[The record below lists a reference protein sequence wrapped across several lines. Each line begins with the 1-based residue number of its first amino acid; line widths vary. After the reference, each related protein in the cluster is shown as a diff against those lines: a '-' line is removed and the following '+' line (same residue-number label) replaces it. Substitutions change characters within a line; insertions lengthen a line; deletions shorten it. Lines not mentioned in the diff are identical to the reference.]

1 MQVLDYS
8 AGLIDGQAIKNAGYG
23 GAVRY
28 IGFPDRRKCTTK
40 SEFDRFTAAGIGMA
54 LVFENNT
61 TDWRGGFAQGAASG
75 RLARNHANAIS
86 FSADRPIYMA
96 IDQDVTGIDFNL
108 AMQYLHG
115 ASTTLG
121 GAYATGVY
129 GEADVI
135 DRARAYRVDGKSV
148 CSFFWQTAAWSHG
161 RKTTANLFQ
170 HVGVVY
176 VGGIACDINDVLTD
190 DWGQHDYKGDDM
202 SVEDAEAGTRK
213 YFQGTDRPN
222 AENPAGGGKRS
233 LEQVIFTT
241 NEWQNEALILLR
253 GLTGQLTSAEIKVL
267 TAVRADRPV
276 VEMDGD
282 DIQALL
288 SGFSATTKSAI
299 REVLGSLDA

>member
-135 DRARAYRVDGKSV
+135 DRARAYRVDGKPV

-170 HVGVVY
+170 HVGTVY

-190 DWGQHDYKGDDM
+190 DWGQHNYQGGLGMADLTQTQFDQFMDGYLDSKTATVHGQSMNLKSATFNAAQWAGD
-202 SVEDAEAGTRK
+202 AFNT
-213 YFQGTDRPN
+213 
-222 AENPAGGGKRS
+222 GK
-233 LEQVIFTT
+233 VI
-241 NEWQNEALILLR
+241 
-253 GLTGQLTSAEIKVL
+253 TGQLSTTETKVL
-267 TAVRADRPV
+267 AAVASDRPT

>member
-129 GEADVI
+129 GEADVV
-135 DRARAYRVDGKSV
+135 DRARAYRVDGKPV

-161 RKTTANLFQ
+161 RRTTANLFQ

-176 VGGIACDINDVLTD
+176 VSGIACDINDVLTD
-190 DWGQHDYKGDDM
+190 DWGQHNYQGDLVTTQKEFNDLM
-202 SVEDAEAGTRK
+202 NGYMEATVGPANVGGRNLRDATFAGAAWAAEAVNGVRALGGQQTATELK
-213 YFQGTDRPN
+213 VLAAVASDRP
-222 AENPAGGGKRS
+222 
-233 LEQVIFTT
+233 T
-241 NEWQNEALILLR
+241 
-253 GLTGQLTSAEIKVL
+253 
-267 TAVRADRPV
+267 